1 MGGFLK
7 TLLIS
12 HRRRL
17 IAVSLLI
24 LTLGLLYVAIVLPL
38 LGLARQY
45 SEAIDDLAFRLQRYQ
60 KIAAEKNIW
69 LERLE
74 QVKQQGEGNASF
86 ISRDTAALA
95 SADLQT
101 MIKQTVTDAGGELI
115 STQVIPDK
123 QEEKFTRIA
132 VKVRM
137 NGTVEVLRDVLYA
150 LETEQPVLFVENL
163 NLRSTRFQRNPVTR
177 QYQASSKLNIDF
189 DVIGYM
195 RSGAG

>member
-1 MGGFLK
+1 M
-7 TLLIS
+7 T
-12 HRRRL
+12 RL
-17 IAVSLLI
+17 ASAYADSI
-24 LTLGLLYVAIVLPL
+24 G
-38 LGLARQY
+38 
-45 SEAIDDLAFRLQRYQ
+45 DLEFRLQRYR
-60 KIAAEKNIW
+60 KIAAEKKIW
-69 LERLE
+69 LDRLD
-74 QVKQQGEGNASF
+74 QIKQQGESNANF
-86 ISRDTAALA
+86 IARNTAALA

-137 NGTVEVLRDVLYA
+137 SGSMEVLRDVLYA
-150 LETEQPVLFVENL
+150 LETEQPVLFVDNL
-163 NLRSTRFQRNPVTR
+163 NLRSMRFQRNPATR
-177 QYQASSKLNIDF
+177 QYQASSKLSIDF